1 MSFDYALALAARE
14 AQWPQVGVVL
24 HRWEHLDNPLI
35 RQARPDYIYV
45 DHKIIPAD
53 FALETA
59 QQLTNCKLVTYE
71 VGDTLLAQ
79 QLLGRGVDMLETFEI
94 ALLLNDTTL

>member
-1 MSFDYALALAARE
+1 
-14 AQWPQVGVVL
+14 VL

-45 DHKIIPAD
+45 DYKIIPAD
-53 FALETA
+53 CALESA
-59 QQLTNCKLVTYE
+59 QPLSNCKLVTYE
-71 VGDTLLAQ
+71 VGDSLLAQ

-94 ALLLNDTTL
+94 ALLLNDTVN

>member
-1 MSFDYALALAARE
+1 
-14 AQWPQVGVVL
+14 VGVVL

-35 RQARPDYIYV
+35 RQTRPDYIYV

-71 VGDTLLAQ
+71 VGDMLLAQ